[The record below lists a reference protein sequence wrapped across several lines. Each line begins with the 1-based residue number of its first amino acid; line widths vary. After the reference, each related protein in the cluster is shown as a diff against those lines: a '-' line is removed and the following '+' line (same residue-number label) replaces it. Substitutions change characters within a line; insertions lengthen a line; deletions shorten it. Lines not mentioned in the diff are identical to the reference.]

1 MSLPYNNKLI
11 PYAKELRK
19 NATPWERKLWF
30 YFLKDYSVRFQ
41 RQKVIDNFIVDFYC
55 HKAALVIELDGG
67 GHFVEKQMDYDTKRT
82 VFLEKNNLKILRF
95 TNFEID
101 ENFYEVCSLID
112 KEVKSRIDKNEL
124 PPSNA

>member
-19 NATPWERKLWF
+19 NATPWERRLWF
-30 YFLKDYSVRFQ
+30 YFLKDYSIRFQ
-41 RQKVIDNFIVDFYC
+41 RQKVIGNFIVDFYC
-55 HKAALVIELDGG
+55 HKAKLVIELDGG
-67 GHFVEKQMDYDTKRT
+67 GHFVEKQMNYDTKRT

>member
-1 MSLPYNNKLI
+1 MSLPYNSKLI

-30 YFLKDYSVRFQ
+30 YFLKDYPVRFQ
-41 RQKVIDNFIVDFYC
+41 RQKVIDNFMVDFYC

-67 GHFVEKQMDYDTKRT
+67 GHFFEEQMDYDARRT
-82 VFLEKNNLKILRF
+82 VILEKSNLKVLRF

-101 ENFYEVCSLID
+101 ENFHEVCSLID
-112 KEVKSRIDKNEL
+112 KEVKSRIV
-124 PPSNA
+124 